1 MPKRRIMKTRGTGK
15 NTVEDRLL
23 KAIANG
29 QVNEYVDRMPSPVS
43 RMMSRQ
49 LGPDEPVGLDDSRQ
63 TISIRRI
70 DVRK

>member
-1 MPKRRIMKTRGTGK
+1 MKTQGTGK

-49 LGPDEPVGLDDSRQ
+49 LGPDIQADRFDSRR

>member
-1 MPKRRIMKTRGTGK
+1 MKTRGTGK

-43 RMMSRQ
+43 RMMSQQ
-49 LGPDEPVGLDDSRQ
+49 LRPDIQADRFDSRR

>member
-1 MPKRRIMKTRGTGK
+1 MTTRGTGK

-43 RMMSRQ
+43 RMMSQQ
-49 LGPDEPVGLDDSRQ
+49 LGPDIQADRFDSRR

>member
-1 MPKRRIMKTRGTGK
+1 MKTRGTGK

-43 RMMSRQ
+43 RMMSRK
-49 LGPDEPVGLDDSRQ
+49 LGPDIQADRFDSRR